1 MGSGPLECCFNVWAA
16 ATGVTCWSAATT
28 WVLLRLMGTVW
39 QLEAGSQSSANLSA
53 LANTTATAVQPA
65 RDELAEIGD
74 HGDREGND

>member
-1 MGSGPLECCFNVWAA
+1 MFVAWAA

-28 WVLLRLMGTVW
+28 WVLLRLMCAMW
-39 QLEAGSQSSANLSA
+39 QLEAGSQSSAHLSA
-53 LANTTATAVQPA
+53 LANPTATAVQPT